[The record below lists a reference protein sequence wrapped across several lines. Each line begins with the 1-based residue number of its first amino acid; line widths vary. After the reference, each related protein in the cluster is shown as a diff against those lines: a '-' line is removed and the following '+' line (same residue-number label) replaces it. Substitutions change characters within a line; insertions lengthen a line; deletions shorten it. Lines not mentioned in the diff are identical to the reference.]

1 MKHNKV
7 VAFKNL
13 PSRMPLW
20 PTAVTWLVMDRIHAP
35 GWAWGVAATVMVS
48 AWISSLYGMATQKL
62 TEISCEAWKQEKP
75 NVKRTGSTE

>member
-1 MKHNKV
+1 
-7 VAFKNL
+7 
-13 PSRMPLW
+13 
-20 PTAVTWLVMDRIHAP
+20 
-35 GWAWGVAATVMVS
+35 MVS